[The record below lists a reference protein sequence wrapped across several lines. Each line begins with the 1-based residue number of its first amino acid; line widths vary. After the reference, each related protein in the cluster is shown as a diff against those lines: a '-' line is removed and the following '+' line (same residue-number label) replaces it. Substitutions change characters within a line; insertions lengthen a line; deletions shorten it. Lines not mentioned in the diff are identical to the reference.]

1 MRKKKQVE
9 LIRQMSHR
17 ELVGH
22 LYLTQLILLMISMI
36 AGLFLFGQISDLFSL
51 FQFDSSWVFW
61 GIVNGA
67 IVVVIDIILM
77 NLLPE
82 RYYDDG
88 GINHKIFKTMPLW
101 HLPIVAFVV
110 AFSEE
115 LLFRGILQTK
125 FGLIAAS
132 IIFALIHLRYWSH
145 WYLLVNVVGL
155 SFWIGIVYIF
165 SDQQLWPV
173 IAMHFTID
181 FLLGMYIKFG
191 FSRKDSR
198 RGD

>member
-1 MRKKKQVE
+1 MRQKNQAE

-22 LYLTQLILLMISMI
+22 LYLTQLILLGISLI
-36 AGLFLFGQISDLFSL
+36 AGLFLFDQITDIFSR
-51 FQFDSSWVFW
+51 FRFDSRWVLW
-61 GIVNGA
+61 GVINGTV
-67 IVVVIDIILM
+67 VVVIDIILI
-77 NLLPE
+77 NVLPK

-88 GINHKIFKTMPLW
+88 GINNKIFQTMPLW
-101 HLPIVAFVV
+101 QIPVVAFVI

-132 IIFALIHLRYWSH
+132 IIFAIIHLRYWSH
-145 WYLLVNVVGL
+145 WYLLVNVIGL
-155 SFWIGIVYIF
+155 SFWIGVVYNLA
-165 SDQQLWPV
+165 DQQLWPV

-191 FSRKDSR
+191 FSRKDCK